1 MSMNK
6 WYEQNQEKGAKIKKA
21 INVPVE
27 LLDFDPANNIRPL
40 NEQHV
45 NNLSEEYRKNGPDAL
60 PPLRV
65 IFNNDEPYAIGVEGF
80 HRYAAALK
88 AGLAYLPCI
97 EFSGTPL
104 QKLALMVKSSQGL
117 PLTALQRADAYK
129 SMRETGASLQEIADE
144 VLTSKTDVEDKLFL
158 AGAPKSVRDMVEA
171 GQVSATEA
179 IKVLR
184 KAGGDAEAILTEA
197 LKKAMEKG
205 KKKTTNASGTFSA
218 AKARKAL
225 ELLSCAEYDGAALA
239 PKKGGKKPEEFTI
252 KFTDIEAAKELIEIL
267 EDYTTLNPDAG
278 LPPDA
283 EV

>member
-6 WYEQNQEKGAKIKKA
+6 WYEQNQAKGAKIKKA
-21 INVPVE
+21 INVPVD

-45 NNLSEEYRKNGPDAL
+45 NNLAEEYGKNGPDAL

-65 IFNNDEPYAIGVEGF
+65 IFNNDEPFAIGVEGF
-80 HRYAAALK
+80 HRYAAAVK
-88 AGLAYLPCI
+88 AGLSYLPCI
-97 EFSGTPL
+97 EFVGTPL

-129 SMRETGASLQEIADE
+129 EMRETGATLQEIADE
-144 VLTSKTDVEDKLFL
+144 VLTSKTDVEDKLYL
-158 AGAPKSVRDMVEA
+158 ADAPQAVRDMVEC

-184 KAGGDAEAILTEA
+184 KAGGDAEAILTDA

-205 KKKTTNASGTFSA
+205 KKKATNASSTFSA

-225 ELLSCAEYDGAALA
+225 ELLSSAEYDGGQLA
-239 PKKGGKKPEEFTI
+239 VKRDKKPKEFTI
-252 KFTDIEAAKELIEIL
+252 TFTDIDAAKELIEIL
-267 EDYTTLNPDAG
+267 EDYTALNPDSG
-278 LPPDA
+278 LTPDA
-283 EV
+283 GV

>member
-6 WYEQNQEKGAKIKKA
+6 WYEQNQAKGVKIKKA
-21 INVPVE
+21 INVPVD
-27 LLDFDPANNIRPL
+27 LLDFNPANNIRPL

-45 NNLSEEYRKNGPDAL
+45 NNLAEEYAKNGPDAL

-65 IFNNDEPYAIGVEGF
+65 IFNNDEPFAIGVEGF
-80 HRYAAALK
+80 HRYAAAVK
-88 AGLAYLPCI
+88 AGLDYLPCI

-104 QKLALMVKSSQGL
+104 QKLALMVKSSHGL

-129 SMRETGASLQEIADE
+129 EMRETGATLQEIADE
-144 VLTSKTDVEDKLFL
+144 VLTSKTDVEDKLYL
-158 AGAPKSVRDMVEA
+158 ADAPQAVRDMVEC

-205 KKKTTNASGTFSA
+205 KKKATNASSTFSA

-225 ELLSCAEYDGAALA
+225 ELLSSAEYDGGQLA
-239 PKKGGKKPEEFTI
+239 VKKDKKPKEFTI
-252 KFTDIEAAKELIEIL
+252 TFTDIDAAKELIEIL
-267 EDYTTLNPDAG
+267 EDYTSLNPDAG
-278 LPPDA
+278 
-283 EV
+283 V

>member
-6 WYEQNQEKGAKIKKA
+6 WYEQNQVRGAKIKKA
-21 INVPVE
+21 INVPLE
-27 LLDFDPANNIRPL
+27 LLDFDPSRNIRPL

-45 NNLSEEYRKNGPDAL
+45 INLAEEYRKNGPDACGT
-60 PPLRV
+60 LRV
-65 IFNNDEPYAIGVEGF
+65 VFDDDVPSAMGIEGF
-80 HRYAAALK
+80 HRYAAAVL
-88 AGLAYLPCI
+88 AGVPYLPCLP
-97 EFSGTPL
+97 FVGTPL
-104 QKLALMVKSSQGL
+104 QKIALMVKSSQGL

-129 SMRETGASLQEIADE
+129 SMRDTGASLQEIADE

-158 AGAPKSVRDMVEA
+158 ADAPKAVRQMVEC

-205 KKKTTNASGTFSA
+205 KKKATNASGTFSA

-267 EDYTTLNPDAG
+267 EDYTALNPDSG

-283 EV
+283 RM